1 MLSHSFRSM
10 RILQMR
16 RSFVSSLSLCSS
28 DNGTSCNENVN
39 ANRKAQ
45 TLRLQRFYVNRGT
58 FETGAKSSFSLS
70 KEDSRHALK
79 SLRLRVNDAIEV
91 CDGQGRVKRARLVDV
106 DSRRTDATFE
116 MTSEME
122 ENFQPFPGRMKWDVV
137 CACAGIKGERSSVL
151 VEKLTELN
159 GRTLVPLLT
168 SRSGKIGS
176 ASASGKTASGGSSS
190 DNSFGRSK
198 RRKDEDEEDE
208 ETGKELRW
216 QRVALAASKQSLRA
230 HVFGIEKPVSFND
243 FVSSTYFSEATC
255 RFVAAAGGADFAEKL
270 RGVKEDILKDDDNN
284 TKERYGLIIIGPE
297 GDFDDDEMKVLM
309 DTCETISLGDLRLR
323 TETAAIA
330 SLSIAQMITN
340 V

>member
-1 MLSHSFRSM
+1 MHSFRSM
-10 RILQMR
+10 RMR
-16 RSFVSSLSLCSS
+16 RSFVSSSLSSS
-28 DNGTSCNENVN
+28 DNGTTSENVN

-45 TLRLQRFYVNRGT
+45 TLRLQRFYVRPET
-58 FETGAKSSFSLS
+58 FETSNFSLS

-79 SLRLRVNDAIEV
+79 SLRLRVDDAIEV

-116 MTSEME
+116 MMSSKE
-122 ENFQPFPGRMKWDVV
+122 ENFHPFPGRVKWDVV

-159 GRTLVPLLT
+159 GRALVPLLT

-176 ASASGKTASGGSSS
+176 ASASGKNASKGGSSS
-190 DNSFGRSK
+190 DNSIGRSK
-198 RRKDEDEEDE
+198 RRKDEEEEDE

-230 HVFGIEKPVSFND
+230 HVFGIEKPVNFND
-243 FVSSTYFSEATC
+243 FVSSTYFREATC

-270 RGVKEDILKDDDNN
+270 RGVKEDILKDDDEI

>member
-1 MLSHSFRSM
+1 M
-10 RILQMR
+10 
-16 RSFVSSLSLCSS
+16 
-28 DNGTSCNENVN
+28 
-39 ANRKAQ
+39 
-45 TLRLQRFYVNRGT
+45 
-58 FETGAKSSFSLS
+58 
-70 KEDSRHALK
+70 
-79 SLRLRVNDAIEV
+79 
-91 CDGQGRVKRARLVDV
+91 
-106 DSRRTDATFE
+106 
-116 MTSEME
+116 
-122 ENFQPFPGRMKWDVV
+122 

-159 GRTLVPLLT
+159 GRALVPLLT

-176 ASASGKTASGGSSS
+176 ASASGKNASKGGSSS
-190 DNSFGRSK
+190 DNSIGRSK
-198 RRKDEDEEDE
+198 RRKDEEEEDE

-230 HVFGIEKPVSFND
+230 HVFGIEKPVNFND
-243 FVSSTYFSEATC
+243 FVSSTYFREATC

-270 RGVKEDILKDDDNN
+270 RGVKEDIMKDDDEI